1 MGIGIRLA
9 ISLVLAVPFAALLL
23 DRENE
28 MYTASL
34 LMWGYGLTMGLLTVI
49 SLYSSK
55 HYSVQTTKN
64 GEPIPLFR
72 RSSAMREKTG
82 GSLLAL
88 WLLVFVAYLAVSA
101 TMNTEEAYA
110 FASAYEAAMLGPAG
124 FVGLIGLY
132 LFVTHK
138 CSYCGT
144 LNSVTSDKCKLC
156 GQGLPKHSLKSL
168 SGKET

>member
-1 MGIGIRLA
+1 MRIWIRLI
-9 ISLVLAVPFAALLL
+9 ISLVLSVPFVALLL
-23 DRENE
+23 DRESE
-28 MYTASL
+28 MYTTSL

-55 HYSVQTTKN
+55 HYSVQTTEN
-64 GEPIPLFR
+64 GEPIPLFK
-72 RSSAMREKTG
+72 RSSAIREKIG

-101 TMNTEEAYA
+101 TMDTEEAYA
-110 FASAYEAAMLGPAG
+110 FASAYEVAMLGPSG

-138 CSYCGT
+138 CLYCGT
-144 LNSVTSDKCKLC
+144 LNSVTSDNCKLC
-156 GQGLPKHSLKSL
+156 GLGLPKHSLKDF
-168 SGKET
+168 SGKQT